1 MAVASSHAGERGQR
15 LRLGFF
21 AFCLLFA
28 SLGNQIYFK
37 RMTSAMPNYGWYL
50 TQLSTFVY
58 VPIFAV
64 LSGTGAMQHAKPG
77 LLFKF
82 AMMGVFDGLSGTL
95 MVLGGVHTSGTMQV
109 LLSQAVIPTTII
121 LSYFLLRKR
130 YHILQQ
136 AGAGIIVVGIVLA
149 KAMSGSS
156 ADSGNQVVFNVIFF
170 CAVIPN
176 AASSVFKEVAF
187 KGFDGDL
194 NVYVLQFWVSVFQ
207 VVTNFLMM
215 PIYTLPMLGP
225 QQVPLERMPALMTGG
240 SRCLFLLEDQVKM
253 NCGVA
258 DEHVCDHCA
267 TAWIPVLGH
276 LIFNILCNIFAVLV
290 IKHSSAALSFLITT
304 LRMPLAALAF
314 SSPAVMGAEAVPAG
328 PQDVFC
334 LAVIIAGLNT
344 YRYGGMLLQRQE
356 LAEPASPDGV
366 QKSPQSLSTPLK
378 GFRRPRW
385 AWLPLFSTAGVP
397 ATEPA
402 FVRVP
407 AAKVISRS
415 ALRVRQDLYHRLGAA
430 SPLGSPQRRHRS
442 AKPSVD
448 PPLLD
453 TDARLQAP
461 AVPDFDMTGF
471 HS

>member
-1 MAVASSHAGERGQR
+1 
-15 LRLGFF
+15 
-21 AFCLLFA
+21 
-28 SLGNQIYFK
+28 
-37 RMTSAMPNYGWYL
+37 MPNYGWYL

-194 NVYVLQFWVSVFQ
+194 DVNVLQFWVAAFQ
-207 VVTNFLMM
+207 VVTNFVAM
-215 PIYTLPMLGP
+215 PIYTLPVLGA
-225 QQVPLERMPALMTGG
+225 QQVPLSRMPALMTGG
-240 SRCLFLLEDQVKM
+240 TRCLFFLEDQVKL
-253 NCGVA
+253 NCGFA
-258 DEHVCDHCA
+258 DEPMCDHCA
-267 TAWIPVLGH
+267 TAWVPVVIFLM
-276 LIFNILCNIFAVLV
+276 FNIMCNVFTILV
-290 IKHSSAALSFLITT
+290 IKHGSAALSFLIST

-328 PQDVFC
+328 PQDLFC
-334 LAVIIAGLNT
+334 LAVIIVGLST
-344 YRYGGMLLQRQE
+344 YRYGGVLLQRREPAE
-356 LAEPASPDGV
+356 LASPGGADESPPFPSPRSDMSPASA
-366 QKSPQSLSTPLK
+366 LSTPLK
-378 GFRRPRW
+378 GTRRPKW
-385 AWLPLFSTAGVP
+385 ARLPLFSFSGVP
-397 ATEPA
+397 AEPSFVQVRTTKVVPRSA
-402 FVRVP
+402 VRV
-407 AAKVISRS
+407 RY
-415 ALRVRQDLYHRLGAA
+415 DLYHKLGAA
-430 SPLGSPQRRHRS
+430 SPLNSPQFRHLS
-442 AKPSVD
+442 PHPSPTPSPRPILD
-448 PPLLD
+448 PVAFDSDVQL
-453 TDARLQAP
+453 P
-461 AVPDFDMTGF
+461 AAAADFDLTGLAQ
-471 HS
+471 S